1 MEVTMPS
8 AVHISLN
15 VSDLSRSTDFYQRFF
30 GEPKK
35 LKSDYVKFVA
45 RDPEIH
51 LALQPGRVGGRLA
64 GAVSHLGIRVDS
76 AEQVRRW
83 KSALTERGLP
93 TEEEKREACCY
104 ALQEKFWV
112 TDPDGNRWEVYTV
125 LEDIEQKAEGG
136 TTCCTPKAE
145 TGKSEVRARDGACAF
160 VGEVRE
166 EAHRAHEEHE
176 TQRLPAFPF
185 HSDDSREDP

>member
-1 MEVTMPS
+1 MEVTMSS

-15 VSDLSRSTDFYQRFF
+15 VSDLSRSTDFYRRFF

-51 LALQPGRVGGRLA
+51 LALQPGRVGGRPA
-64 GAVSHLGIRVDS
+64 GALSHLGIRVDS
-76 AEQVRRW
+76 AEQVGRW
-83 KSALTERGLP
+83 KSALAGRGLP

-125 LEDIEQKAEGG
+125 LEDIEQKAEAG

-145 TGKSEVRARDGACAF
+145 TGKAAAACC
-160 VGEVRE
+160 
-166 EAHRAHEEHE
+166 
-176 TQRLPAFPF
+176 
-185 HSDDSREDP
+185 